1 MDSFSDCRLYHRF
14 FLSIF
19 HFCSFLL
26 FLLPLYILTKQLLET
41 KNQKY
46 LCRFVYFMCLE
57 LLLFFLEIYAVIS
70 GLIITTSVGFF
81 SVSFIYLISLKKLI
95 LPKVHELILKLLI
108 STGILLLIVFNIEIL
123 VFILFIIVS
132 LGILLAISK
141 FSFRFKKKLTKQEDP
156 QDRSDLILKFIFVIV
171 VLIGLMIYFIIQFVY
186 LTTGIK
192 LITFS

>member
-1 MDSFSDCRLYHRF
+1 
-14 FLSIF
+14 
-19 HFCSFLL
+19 
-26 FLLPLYILTKQLLET
+26 
-41 KNQKY
+41 
-46 LCRFVYFMCLE
+46 MCLE